1 MKRLISLS
9 IFIFIASIALGQL
22 RLDTSNTVED
32 LVKKQLLQSNS
43 DLFISNIR
51 FTGLNYSI
59 ASFTNESPEELI
71 DAGIILSTGN
81 VFSAKGPNS
90 ATNVGT
96 QASARRDVDLQAIAT
111 GVVIDAVVLEFDL
124 IALRDSIEFTYV
136 FASEEYPEYVDKG
149 VNDVFG
155 FFIEEIG
162 ARGVRPLNIA
172 RLPKSNQKVT
182 IDNVNHR
189 RNEEFFLRSDYLSA
203 HNNAFWEQNKS
214 MMMRARIFEFDG
226 FTVPLKAVAKL
237 KQGKKYHLKMA
248 IADVGDRYFDS
259 AVLIKAKS
267 LSSKGPRIEKADSI
281 VMEEVKKSMN
291 FSEQISFD
299 ENLNFSLQINFDVND
314 ATIMEESLAPLKQ
327 LVALMN
333 QLNSLKVDLIGH
345 TDSDGDT
352 QSNQILSTK
361 RAETVKAYLQSK
373 GINADRLS
381 STGKGELS
389 PIESN
394 ETISG
399 KAMNRRVEFQLSY

>member
-9 IFIFIASIALGQL
+9 IFIFIASIASGQL
-22 RLDTSNTVED
+22 RLDTSKSIED
-32 LVKKQLLQSNS
+32 LVKNQLLQSNS
-43 DLFISNIR
+43 DLFISNIQ
-51 FTGLNYSI
+51 FTGLDFSI
-59 ASFTNESPEELI
+59 ASFINESPEELI
-71 DAGIILSTGN
+71 DAGIILSTGD
-81 VFSAKGPNS
+81 VFSAMGPNS
-90 ATNVGT
+90 APNVGKK
-96 QASARRDVDLQAIAT
+96 ASARRDVDLQAIAT

-155 FFIEEIG
+155 FFIQEIG
-162 ARGVRPLNIA
+162 GRGLRPLNIA
-172 RLPKSNQKVT
+172 RLPETNQKVT

-189 RNEEFFLRSDYLSA
+189 RNEEYFLRSDYLSA
-203 HNNAFWEQNKS
+203 HDNAFWEQNKA
-214 MMMRARIFEFDG
+214 MMMRARIFEYDG
-226 FTVPLKAVAKL
+226 FTIPLKAVAKL

-281 VMEEVKKSMN
+281 VMEEVKKSMK
-291 FSEQISFD
+291 FTEQDAFD

-314 ATIMEESLAPLKQ
+314 ATILEESLAPLNQ

-333 QLNSLKVDLIGH
+333 QMNSLKVDLIGH

-352 QSNQILSTK
+352 QSNQLLSTK

-373 GINADRLS
+373 GINAERLS